1 MSLEKKHKKAFE
13 TLFSQLYKN
22 DMAATE
28 LSFML
33 LEVAHTWDDLVD
45 KDKPVDTAEID
56 KAFLYSLQCIP
67 MHPYWTPAMHS
78 MLSSVYLRW
87 HAANCIESCSA
98 STDNDLA
105 KAWMLRASLYDLFE
119 MLALQL
125 HGIEWAKSQAVMLR
139 LFYGEQLTDFIMEVR
154 KCRTQ

>member
-1 MSLEKKHKKAFE
+1 MSLKKEHKKAFSE
-13 TLFSQLYKN
+13 LFSAIYKN

-45 KDKPVDTAEID
+45 RDKLVPNYKID
-56 KAFLYSLQCIP
+56 RAFLYSLQGIP
-67 MHPYWTPAMHS
+67 MHKYWSAAMS
-78 MLSSVYLRW
+78 VTLNSVYLKW
-87 HAANCIESCSA
+87 HAANQIEQDEA

-119 MLALQL
+119 MLCLQL
-125 HGIEWAKSQAVMLR
+125 HGIEWAKQHSVLIR
-139 LFYGEQLTDFIMEVR
+139 LFYGETLQDYLAEI
-154 KCRTQ
+154 KQCRTQ